1 MAAHVQVDNPQR
13 GAIFPVG
20 FLAPAP
26 VSALGFGMLP
36 ESGLPS
42 ASAAKAPAICA
53 RVAVWRRMPA
63 GVLCYERLEVCD
75 LAPALTLKHHMRCCC
90 RYYLWALSS
99 RGLSLRP
106 MLSQRR

>member
-1 MAAHVQVDNPQR
+1 MAAHIQVDNPQR

-42 ASAAKAPAICA
+42 TSAAKAPAVCA

-63 GVLCYERLEVCD
+63 GVLCYERLEVRA
-75 LAPALTLKHHMRCCC
+75 LASALDPKYRMRCCI
-90 RYYLWALSS
+90 ALITIS
-99 RGLSLRP
+99 GLYRAGG
-106 MLSQRR
+106 

>member
-1 MAAHVQVDNPQR
+1 MAVHIQVDNPQR

-42 ASAAKAPAICA
+42 TSAAKAPAVCA
-53 RVAVWRRMPA
+53 RVAVWRRTPA
-63 GVLCYERLEVCD
+63 GVLCYERLEVQPH
-75 LAPALTLKHHMRCCC
+75 ASA
-90 RYYLWALSS
+90 
-99 RGLSLRP
+99 
-106 MLSQRR
+106 